1 MTLVDVQCA
10 AMGIQTTVK
19 ELEQFQRYLE
29 EKELMLIEIEKEK
42 ERYWV
47 IKQKRIEMLES
58 ELIEIKKDLA
68 EKMAELTKAN
78 EMERP
83 LLEPGIELCNRQIA
97 VVEEN
102 LSGLVVTGE

>member
-1 MTLVDVQCA
+1 MMFIVRLWAYKQLSKNLSNFSA
-10 AMGIQTTVK
+10 K
-19 ELEQFQRYLE
+19 
-29 EKELMLIEIEKEK
+29 IEKEK

-58 ELIEIKKDLA
+58 ELIEIKKDLT

-83 LLEPGIELCNRQIA
+83 FLEPGIKLCNRQIA
-97 VVEEN
+97 VV
-102 LSGLVVTGE
+102 